1 MDEKLAR
8 ELLQELAR
16 LSDVWNKLSELS
28 ISIPDDAERSAFR
41 RALAQ
46 LLGDCDRD
54 LIRPLE
60 RKFPHL
66 EGIAIKE
73 G

>member
-16 LSDVWNKLSELS
+16 FGDVWNRLSELS
-28 ISIPDDAERSAFR
+28 VNIADERERSDFR

-46 LLGDCDRD
+46 LLGDCDHT

-66 EGIAIKE
+66 EGIAFKE
-73 G
+73 N